1 MKPMYENS
9 KHLRK
14 PLSSLLN
21 APKTS
26 NKIQLV
32 LALVHLVLKSD
43 GSEHVAQHY
52 QVKCRA
58 QHKSFDNCVVLT
70 VNVIH

>member
-1 MKPMYENS
+1 MYENS
-9 KHLRK
+9 KHLRE

-21 APKTS
+21 APK

-52 QVKCRA
+52 QVKCRV

>member
-1 MKPMYENS
+1 MYENS
-9 KHLRK
+9 KHLRE

-21 APKTS
+21 APKH
-26 NKIQLV
+26 KIQLV

-52 QVKCRA
+52 QVKCRV
-58 QHKSFDNCVVLT
+58 QHKS
-70 VNVIH
+70 